1 MKWLLFFTTTLVGL
15 GASCGGLI
23 AEPTPTP
30 PDDAP
35 MCHRAHDLQAGEPPA
50 CPPRGIEFT
59 NTTDDPAYIAGTV
72 TVRHVIDESDLT
84 DYKVYF
90 GTSPT
95 EKVGTRVKQLDAK
108 GIDVSFTFNDNVK
121 VPAGVGYLIAV
132 SCNANG
138 ETGFVSVPIGGVD
151 AGTRKDGG
159 ICHSSH
165 DIDGPP
171 VCPPLGIEFT
181 NTSNDP
187 TLMAGTVTVRHVIDE
202 ADIICYKVY
211 WGKSPTESVGTWL
224 KDLQANGTD
233 PSFTWTV
240 SDQVKRPAG
249 VDYLL
254 AVSCNSN
261 GETGYAAVKL

>member
-1 MKWLLFFTTTLVGL
+1 MKWLLFFPTTLVGL

-72 TVRHVIDESDLT
+72 TVRHVIDE
-84 DYKVYF
+84 
-90 GTSPT
+90 
-95 EKVGTRVKQLDAK
+95 
-108 GIDVSFTFNDNVK
+108 
-121 VPAGVGYLIAV
+121 
-132 SCNANG
+132 
-138 ETGFVSVPIGGVD
+138 
-151 AGTRKDGG
+151 
-159 ICHSSH
+159 
-165 DIDGPP
+165 
-171 VCPPLGIEFT
+171 
-181 NTSNDP
+181 
-187 TLMAGTVTVRHVIDE
+187 

-233 PSFTWTV
+233 PSFTWKV